1 MARIGGD
8 KMKYDP
14 SLGIIGNLKCLFDE
28 RNKTNNKVFNNKA
41 EADSNHKE
49 SVDAI
54 CEIASLGS
62 DGTDASIELADMVA
76 ELYDAVAEIG
86 ELIAEKEG

>member
-41 EADSNHKE
+41 EADEHITNLE
-49 SVDAI
+49 ELCVDH
-54 CEIASLGS
+54 EYKL
-62 DGTDASIELADMVA
+62 TLMELDIS
-76 ELYDAVAEIG
+76 E
-86 ELIAEKEG
+86 